1 MVGVELTPGEDL
13 RLRWL
18 PTSRSVRHARALLAA
33 EPAADVALIPI
44 YQPGKQY
51 GIWLTGQLVSTVPG
65 VVFVAVNS
73 FKPAAG
79 VPSVSWAR
87 HAACVLAREQLRD
100 HGRSGTVAYAV
111 VRTDSVAVFEDF
123 GHD

>member
-1 MVGVELTPGEDL
+1 MVVVELTPGEDL

-33 EPAADVALIPI
+33 EPAADVALVPM

-51 GIWLTGQLVSTVPG
+51 GIWLTGQRVSTVPG

-73 FKPAAG
+73 FEPAAG
-79 VPSVSWAR
+79 IPSVSWAR
-87 HAACVLAREQLRD
+87 HAACLLAREQLRAD
-100 HGRSGTVAYAV
+100 GRGGTVAYAI
-111 VRTDSVAVFEDF
+111 VRSDSVAVFEEFRD
-123 GHD
+123 D